1 MAKNP
6 CEGVWCVVDDP
17 ALKENAISYRKL
29 WTFCAQWSYS
39 VTCAE
44 GADAGGGYSDI
55 QLSVSVLEEAVA
67 NSMYHRF
74 PKVQMK
80 VLKLNGVSE
89 TELAS

>member
-1 MAKNP
+1 M
-6 CEGVWCVVDDP
+6 
-17 ALKENAISYRKL
+17 LSHTENFGLSAHNGH
-29 WTFCAQWSYS
+29 TAA
-39 VTCAE
+39 CAE

-80 VLKLNGVSE
+80 VLNLNGVSE

>member
-1 MAKNP
+1 MRCRRPSAKRECYLIQKTLEFLRTMVIQQRVQKVP
-6 CEGVWCVVDDP
+6 TQAE
-17 ALKENAISYRKL
+17 AIRTYNYPYQ
-29 WTFCAQWSYS
+29 A
-39 VTCAE
+39 
-44 GADAGGGYSDI
+44 
-55 QLSVSVLEEAVA
+55 LEEAVA